1 MRGAVAG
8 QRISD
13 VAKAGGPG
21 SPRPIR
27 GLSRREALILL
38 GAGALAAEQ
47 ALINV
52 LINSIEAVGK
62 GGMIEIKTEILGGKS
77 RSLIVEI
84 SDDGKGIVPE
94 DLPYVFDPFFSSKKK
109 GTGLGLATVK
119 KIIEAHGGRVDAG
132 PREPKG
138 THLRLIFPVKEGS

>member
-1 MRGAVAG
+1 MDERL
-8 QRISD
+8 RE
-13 VAKAGGPG
+13 KE
-21 SPRPIR
+21 IR
-27 GLSRREALILL
+27 VRRRYSNHRLSHLL
-38 GAGALAAEQ
+38 FDGERMEQ

-52 LINSIEAVGK
+52 LINSIDAVGK

-84 SDDGKGIVPE
+84 SDDGKGIAPE

-138 THLRLIFPVKEGS
+138 THLRLIFPAKEGS